1 MTPDGQ
7 VSPLVSVIMAAYN
20 AEAHI
25 RDALETV
32 VAQDWSP
39 LEVVVV
45 DDGSQDATPDI
56 VQSFPSVRYIR
67 QDNAGPSP
75 ARNAALAAAQGELIA
90 VFDSDDLMATGRLR
104 AQAEYLFSN
113 PEVGA
118 VLGRQ
123 EWLNPP
129 EWLPRDAVYGDLD
142 GIPVG
147 GAAMF
152 RARVIRDLGG
162 YDTSFTH
169 GEDTDLLIR
178 MRERGIPYV
187 VLPEVVLYRR
197 FREGSLTA
205 QRPNQTSLLKSLRA
219 KLEREQVDAEAEA
232 P

>member
-1 MTPDGQ
+1 MTPDGRA
-7 VSPLVSVIMAAYN
+7 SPLVSVIMAAYN
-20 AEAHI
+20 SEAHI

-45 DDGSQDATPDI
+45 DDGSQDATPEI
-56 VQSFPSVRYIR
+56 IQSFPSVRYIR
-67 QDNAGPSP
+67 QDNAGPSA

-104 AQAEYLFSN
+104 AQAEYLVSN

-123 EWLNPP
+123 EWINPP

-152 RARVIRDLGG
+152 RAGVIRELGG

-187 VLPEVVLYRR
+187 VLPEVVLHRR

-205 QRPNQTSLLKSLRA
+205 QQPDQTSLLKSLRA
-219 KLEREQVDAEAEA
+219 KLGRDQVDAEAEG